1 MLMSIYVVQ
10 EFPRLPLDILKEQ
23 ADSWDQE
30 EMFDTDFAI
39 MTGEIQKL
47 LADIIDALGGETNSV
62 NLLKAA

>member
-10 EFPRLPLDILKEQ
+10 ESPRLPLDILKEQ
-23 ADSWDQE
+23 PDCGDQE

-47 LADIIDALGGETNSV
+47 LADIIDALGSETNLV
-62 NLLKAA
+62 NILKAA

>member
-10 EFPRLPLDILKEQ
+10 ESPRLPLDILKEQ
-23 ADSWDQE
+23 ADSRDQE

-47 LADIIDALGGETNSV
+47 LADIIDALGDETNLV
-62 NLLKAA
+62 NILKAA